1 MRAKLDQDKTR
12 AMDWRVRLLRRCV
25 AGARD
30 ENGAAAVFFAVS
42 LILLAPLMLG
52 IFDIYLAST
61 QRNNLQDALDAA
73 ALFAARS
80 TGTTSGAVDAVGD
93 AALTANLV
101 LPTGATLVASNFTLV
116 GDKVVGYAEVTPP
129 ALAPG
134 VWNHT
139 NVKAN
144 AEVVRSLDR
153 LEIALVLDNTGSMQG
168 TKLATLKD
176 AAAALVDK
184 LVEASARS
192 VQTDPLKIALVPF
205 STTVRVQGT
214 TALTS
219 YNPTNRTG
227 PGIPTWIDPLAS
239 AHWSGSTNND
249 IFEVSSGS
257 TTKTDRFT
265 MMKNIGQSWGG
276 CVEQRRQPYD
286 IREDAASSATPAS
299 MFIPYF
305 WPDEPDSNHYNNYMN
320 DGGASGL
327 TARQKQRRTAKYAG
341 GSMARSGAFS
351 LDGSGYGAYSLG
363 PNAGCTLQPV
373 IPLTTSSASI
383 KTGIT
388 NMTAVG
394 ETNIPLGLVWG
405 WHAVAPSGPL
415 TGGSP
420 YGTAHVRKIIILMT
434 DGNNTMNNP
443 SRSGESN
450 GSFYGGLGYI
460 WQNMLGT
467 TSSDGNVRA
476 NAIDT
481 RLALLCTAVKAKD
494 IVVYTVR
501 VEVNSGSSS
510 LLQNC
515 ASTPDKFYDVQD
527 VDDLQAAFD
536 AIAGSIDNLRL
547 AK

>member
-1 MRAKLDQDKTR
+1 MRAKLDQDNTR
-12 AMDWRVRLLRRCV
+12 RMGWRVRLLRRLV
-25 AGARD
+25 AGAKD
-30 ENGAAAVFFAVS
+30 ENGAAAIFFAVS

-52 IFDIYLAST
+52 MFDIYLAST

-73 ALFAARS
+73 TLFAARS
-80 TGTTSGAVDAVGD
+80 TGNTTEAVDAVGD

-101 LPTGATLVASNFTLV
+101 LPTGSTLVASTFTLA
-116 GDKVVGYAEVTPP
+116 GDKVVGYAEVSPP

-134 VWNHT
+134 LFPHG
-139 NVKAN
+139 NVKAYS
-144 AEVVRSLDR
+144 EVVRSLDK

-168 TKLATLKD
+168 TKLTTLK
-176 AAAALVDK
+176 AAASAMVDK

-192 VQTDPLKIALVPF
+192 TQTDPLKIALVPF
-205 STTVRVQGT
+205 STTVRVQNT

-219 YNPTNRTG
+219 YNTTTRTG
-227 PGIPTWIDPLAS
+227 PGIPSWLDPLGS
-239 AHWSGSTNND
+239 SHWAGTTNND
-249 IFEVSSGS
+249 IFEVSVGS
-257 TTKTDRFT
+257 TTKTDRFA
-265 MMKNIGQSWGG
+265 MMKAIGQSWSG
-276 CVEQRRQPYD
+276 CVEARAQPYD
-286 IREDAASSATPAS
+286 IKEDAAVSTTPAS
-299 MFIPYF
+299 MFVPYF
-305 WPDEPDSNHYNNYMN
+305 WPDEPDTKNYNNYMD
-320 DGGASGL
+320 DGGAANL
-327 TARQKQRRTAKYAG
+327 TAMQKQRRTAKYTG
-341 GSMARSGAFS
+341 GSMKRTGAFS
-351 LDGSGYGAYSLG
+351 LDSNAYGAYTLG

-373 IPLTTSSASI
+373 IPLTTSSATI
-383 KTGIT
+383 KTGIA

-415 TGGSP
+415 TGGTP
-420 YGTAHVRKIIILMT
+420 YQTQYVRKIIILMT
-434 DGNNTMNNP
+434 DGENTMNNP
-443 SRSGESN
+443 SKSGELN

-476 NAIDT
+476 DAIDE
-481 RLALLCTAVKAKD
+481 RLKLLCTAVKARD

-501 VEVNSGSSS
+501 VEVSSGSSS

-527 VDDLQAAFD
+527 VSDLQAAFD

>member
-1 MRAKLDQDKTR
+1 M
-12 AMDWRVRLLRRCV
+12 RLLRRCV

-30 ENGAAAVFFAVS
+30 ESGAAAVFFAVS

-52 IFDIYLAST
+52 MFDIYLAST

-101 LPTGATLVASNFTLV
+101 LPAGATLVASNFTLV
-116 GDKVVGYAEVTPP
+116 GDKVVGYAEVKPS
-129 ALAPG
+129 ALAPA
-134 VWNHT
+134 VWNPA

-153 LEIALVLDNTGSMQG
+153 IEIALVLDNTGSMQG
-168 TKLATLKD
+168 TKLTTLKD

-205 STTVRVQGT
+205 STTVRVRGT
-214 TALTS
+214 TSLTS
-219 YNPTNRTG
+219 YNTTNRTG
-227 PGIPTWIDPLAS
+227 PGIPAWIDPLGS
-239 AHWSGSTNND
+239 PHWSGTTNDD
-249 IFEVSSGS
+249 IFDG
-257 TTKTDRFT
+257 TTKTDRFA

-276 CVEQRRQPYD
+276 CVEQRNQPYD
-286 IREDAASSATPAS
+286 IREDAATPATPDS
-299 MFIPYF
+299 MFVPYF

-320 DGGASGL
+320 DGGGSTL
-327 TARQKQRRTAKYAG
+327 TARQKQRRVAKYAG

-373 IPLTTSSASI
+373 IPLTTSSATI

-420 YGTAHVRKIIILMT
+420 YNTPYVRKIIILMT
-434 DGNNTMNNP
+434 DGENTMNNP

-467 TSSDGNVRA
+467 TSSDGAVRA
-476 NAIDT
+476 AAINE
-481 RLALLCTAVKAKD
+481 RLKLLCTAVKARD

-501 VEVNSGSSS
+501 VEVSSGSSS

-527 VDDLQAAFD
+527 VSDLQAAFD

>member
-1 MRAKLDQDKTR
+1 M
-12 AMDWRVRLLRRCV
+12 

-52 IFDIYLAST
+52 MFDIYLAST

-80 TGTTSGAVDAVGD
+80 TGTTTAAVDLVGD

-101 LPTGATLVASNFTLV
+101 LPSGATLVASNFTLV
-116 GDKVVGYAEVTPP
+116 GDKVVAYAEVSPP

-134 VWNHT
+134 VWTHA

-144 AEVVRSLDR
+144 SEVVRSLDK

-168 TKLATLKD
+168 TKLTTLKD

-205 STTVRVQGT
+205 STTVRVRT
-214 TALTS
+214 TTSLSS
-219 YNPTNRTG
+219 YNTTTHTG
-227 PGIPTWIDPLAS
+227 AGIPTWIDPMGS
-239 AHWSGSTNND
+239 SHWSGTTNND
-249 IFEVSSGS
+249 IFDG

-265 MMKNIGQSWGG
+265 MMKNIGQSWSG
-276 CVEQRRQPYD
+276 CVEQRAQPYD
-286 IREDAASSATPAS
+286 IKEDAAVSTTPAS

-320 DGGASGL
+320 DGGSGL
-327 TARQKQRRTAKYAG
+327 TDRQKERRVAKYAG
-341 GSMARSGAFS
+341 GGMARSGAFT

-363 PNAGCTLQPV
+363 PNAGCTLQPI
-373 IPLTTSSASI
+373 IPLTTSSATI

-394 ETNIPLGLVWG
+394 ETNIPFGLVWG
-405 WHAVAPSGPL
+405 WHAVSPIGPL
-415 TGGSP
+415 ANGTP
-420 YGTAHVRKIIILMT
+420 YNTPHVRKIIILMT
-434 DGNNTMNNP
+434 DGDNTMNNP
-443 SRSGESN
+443 SRNNESN

-467 TSSDGNVRA
+467 TSSDGNVRSD
-476 NAIDT
+476 AIDE
-481 RLALLCTAVKAKD
+481 RLKLLCTAVKDKD

-501 VEVNSGSSS
+501 VEVRSGSSS

-515 ASTPDKFYDVQD
+515 ASTTDKFYDVQD

>member
-12 AMDWRVRLLRRCV
+12 RTGWRERLLRRCV

-52 IFDIYLAST
+52 MFDIYLAST

-80 TGTTSGAVDAVGD
+80 TGTTTAAVDLVGD

-101 LPTGATLVASNFTLV
+101 LPSGATLVASNFTLV
-116 GDKVVGYAEVTPP
+116 GDKVVAYAEVSPP

-134 VWNHT
+134 VWTHA

-144 AEVVRSLDR
+144 SEVVRSLDK

-168 TKLATLKD
+168 TKLTTLKD

-205 STTVRVQGT
+205 STTVRVRT
-214 TALTS
+214 TTSLSS
-219 YNPTNRTG
+219 YNTTTHTG
-227 PGIPTWIDPLAS
+227 AGIPTWIDPMGS
-239 AHWSGSTNND
+239 SHWSGTTNND
-249 IFEVSSGS
+249 IFDG

-265 MMKNIGQSWGG
+265 MMKNIGQSWSG
-276 CVEQRRQPYD
+276 CVEQRAQPYD
-286 IREDAASSATPAS
+286 IKEDAAVSTTPAS

-320 DGGASGL
+320 DGGSGL
-327 TARQKQRRTAKYAG
+327 TDRQKERRVAKYAG
-341 GSMARSGAFS
+341 GGMARSGAFT

-363 PNAGCTLQPV
+363 PNAGCTLQPI
-373 IPLTTSSASI
+373 IPLTTSSATI

-394 ETNIPLGLVWG
+394 ETNIPFGLVWG
-405 WHAVAPSGPL
+405 WHAVSPIGPL
-415 TGGSP
+415 ANGTP
-420 YGTAHVRKIIILMT
+420 YNTPHVRKIIILMT
-434 DGNNTMNNP
+434 DGDNTMNNP
-443 SRSGESN
+443 SRNNESN

-467 TSSDGNVRA
+467 TSSDGNVRSD
-476 NAIDT
+476 AIDE
-481 RLALLCTAVKAKD
+481 RLKLLCTAVKDKD

-501 VEVNSGSSS
+501 VEVRSGSSS

-515 ASTPDKFYDVQD
+515 ASTTDKFYDVQD

>member
-25 AGARD
+25 AGAR
-30 ENGAAAVFFAVS
+30 EESGAAAVFFAVS

-52 IFDIYLAST
+52 MFDIYLAST

-101 LPTGATLVASNFTLV
+101 LPAGATLVASNFTLV

-134 VWNHT
+134 VWNHA

-168 TKLATLKD
+168 TKLTTLKD

-214 TALTS
+214 TSLTS
-219 YNPTNRTG
+219 YNVTTRTG
-227 PGIPTWIDPLAS
+227 PGIPTWLDPLGS
-239 AHWSGSTNND
+239 SHWSGSTNND
-249 IFEVSSGS
+249 IFEG
-257 TTKTDRFT
+257 TTKTDRFA

-276 CVEQRRQPYD
+276 CVEQRAQPYD
-286 IREDAASSATPAS
+286 IREDAASAATPAT

-320 DGGASGL
+320 DGGSGL
-327 TARQKQRRTAKYAG
+327 TNRQKQGRVAKYAG
-341 GSMARSGAFS
+341 GSMARSGAFT
-351 LDGSGYGAYSLG
+351 LDSSAYGAYSLG

-373 IPLTTSSASI
+373 IPLTTSSAAI

-405 WHAVAPSGPL
+405 WHAVAPAGPL

-434 DGNNTMNNP
+434 DGDNTMNNP
-443 SRSGESN
+443 SRSGEWN

-476 NAIDT
+476 DAIDA
-481 RLALLCTAVKAKD
+481 RLTQLCTAVKARD

>member
-52 IFDIYLAST
+52 MFDIYLAST

-80 TGTTSGAVDAVGD
+80 TGTTTGAVDAVGD

-116 GDKVVGYAEVTPP
+116 GDKVVAYAEVTPP

-144 AEVVRSLDR
+144 SEVVRSLDR

-168 TKLATLKD
+168 KKLTTLKD

-205 STTVRVQGT
+205 STTVRVQST
-214 TALTS
+214 TALTN
-219 YNPTNRTG
+219 YNATTRTG
-227 PGIPTWIDPLAS
+227 PGIPTWIDPLGS
-239 AHWSGSTNND
+239 SHWSGTTNND
-249 IFEVSSGS
+249 IFSGTS
-257 TTKTDRFT
+257 KTDRFT
-265 MMKNIGQSWGG
+265 MMKNIGQSWAG
-276 CVEQRRQPYD
+276 CVEQRAQPYD
-286 IREDAASSATPAS
+286 IKEDAASSAIPAS

-305 WPDEPDSNHYNNYMN
+305 WPDEPDTNHYNNYMN
-320 DGGASGL
+320 DGGASNL
-327 TARQKQRRTAKYAG
+327 SARDKERRTAKYTG
-341 GSMARSGAFS
+341 GSMARSGAFT
-351 LDGSGYGAYSLG
+351 LDSTAYGAYSLG

-373 IPLTTSSASI
+373 IPLTTSSATI

-420 YGTAHVRKIIILMT
+420 YNTPHVRKIIILMT
-434 DGNNTMNNP
+434 DGDNTMNNP
-443 SRSGESN
+443 SKSNESN

-460 WQNMLGT
+460 WQKMLGT
-467 TSSDGNVRA
+467 DTSDGNARA
-476 NAIDT
+476 DAIDE
-481 RLALLCTAVKAKD
+481 RLKLLCTAVKDRD

-515 ASTPDKFYDVQD
+515 ASTTDKFYDVQD

>member
-1 MRAKLDQDKTR
+1 MG
-12 AMDWRVRLLRRCV
+12 WRVRLLRRLV

-30 ENGAAAVFFAVS
+30 ENGAAAIFFAVS

-61 QRNNLQDALDAA
+61 QRDNLQDALDAA
-73 ALFAARS
+73 TLFAARS
-80 TGTTSGAVDAVGD
+80 TGTTTAAVDTVGD

-101 LPTGATLVASNFTLV
+101 LPTGATLVASTFTLV
-116 GDKVVGYAEVTPP
+116 GDKVVGYAEVSPP

-134 VWNHT
+134 VWTHA

-144 AEVVRSLDR
+144 AEVVRSLDK

-168 TKLATLKD
+168 TKLTTLKD
-176 AAAALVDK
+176 AAAAMVDK
-184 LVEASARS
+184 LVEASSRS

-205 STTVRVQGT
+205 STTVRVQTT

-219 YNPTNRTG
+219 YNNTTHTG
-227 PGIPTWIDPLAS
+227 AGIPTWIDPMGS
-239 AHWSGSTNND
+239 SHWSGTTNND
-249 IFEVSSGS
+249 IFDG

-265 MMKNIGQSWGG
+265 MMKNIGQSWSG
-276 CVEQRRQPYD
+276 CIEQRAQPYD
-286 IREDAASSATPAS
+286 IKEDAAVSTTPAS

-305 WPDEPDSNHYNNYMN
+305 WPDEPDANHYNNYMN
-320 DGGASGL
+320 DGGSGL
-327 TARQKQRRTAKYAG
+327 TDRQKERRVAKYAG
-341 GSMARSGAFS
+341 GSMARSGAFT
-351 LDGSGYGAYSLG
+351 LDGAGYGAYSLG

-373 IPLTTSSASI
+373 IPLTTSTATI
-383 KTGIT
+383 KTGIA

-405 WHAVAPSGPL
+405 WHALAPSGPL
-415 TGGSP
+415 TGGTP
-420 YGTAHVRKIIILMT
+420 YNTPYVRKIIILMT
-434 DGNNTMNNP
+434 DGQNTMNNP
-443 SRSGESN
+443 SKSGESN
-450 GSFYGGLGYI
+450 ASFYGGLGYI

-476 NAIDT
+476 AAIDA
-481 RLALLCTAVKAKD
+481 RLALLCTAVKNRD

-501 VEVNSGSSS
+501 VEVTSGSST

-515 ASTPDKFYDVQD
+515 ASTPDKFYDVQN
-527 VDDLQAAFD
+527 VSDLNAAFD

>member
-52 IFDIYLAST
+52 MFDIYLAST

-80 TGTTSGAVDAVGD
+80 TGTTSGAVDAAGD
-93 AALTANLV
+93 AALAANLV
-101 LPTGATLVASNFTLV
+101 LPAGAVLVASNFTLV

-134 VWNHT
+134 VWDHA

-153 LEIALVLDNTGSMQG
+153 IEIALVLDNTGSMQG
-168 TKLATLKD
+168 TKLTTLKD

-214 TALTS
+214 TSLST
-219 YNPTNRTG
+219 YNVTTRTG
-227 PGIPTWIDPLAS
+227 AGIPTWLDPLGS
-239 AHWSGSTNND
+239 PHWNGTTNDD
-249 IFEVSSGS
+249 IFDG
-257 TTKTDRFT
+257 TTKTDRFA

-276 CVEQRRQPYD
+276 CVEQRNQPYD
-286 IREDAASSATPAS
+286 IREDAATPATPDT
-299 MFIPYF
+299 MFVPYF

-320 DGGASGL
+320 DGGASTL
-327 TARQKQRRTAKYAG
+327 TARQKLRRVAKYAG

-373 IPLTTSSASI
+373 IPLTTSSATI

-420 YGTAHVRKIIILMT
+420 YNTPYVRKIIILMT
-434 DGNNTMNNP
+434 DGENTMNNP

-467 TSSDGNVRA
+467 TSSDGAVRA
-476 NAIDT
+476 AAINE
-481 RLALLCTAVKAKD
+481 RLKLLCTAVKARD

-501 VEVNSGSSS
+501 VEVSSGSSS

-527 VDDLQAAFD
+527 VSDLQAAFD